1 MSSLASNFVSTLAPW
16 TDSKYDWNQ
25 RVQFFPYL
33 RQVNAM
39 GFKAYEKA
47 HRQNLVA
54 LLNKR
59 GNPLP
64 EELIDRVV
72 AYWAHAGDYFSA
84 GVVSAEQIAEAD
96 EVLAGASLR
105 LREIKHKLP
114 SSRAAALEDVI
125 ARLRRV

>member
-1 MSSLASNFVSTLAPW
+1 MPGWTLAIK
-16 TDSKYDWNQ
+16 TRYCTT
-25 RVQFFPYL
+25 
-33 RQVNAM
+33 
-39 GFKAYEKA
+39 
-47 HRQNLVA
+47 LV
-54 LLNKR
+54 
-59 GNPLP
+59 

-114 SSRAAALEDVI
+114 SSRAAALTDVI

>member
-1 MSSLASNFVSTLAPW
+1 MFVSSSRPEPTQTCRRTPTETRYCTTL
-16 TDSKYDWNQ
+16 
-25 RVQFFPYL
+25 V
-33 RQVNAM
+33 
-39 GFKAYEKA
+39 
-47 HRQNLVA
+47 
-54 LLNKR
+54 
-59 GNPLP
+59 